1 MVCFALK
8 FAAWHSPE
16 HRQQRRKPEMTN
28 GDSDSIVEVLRR
40 VRTAQED
47 LSREIRELHT
57 AQASHTTLI
66 RALCDELV
74 HLRADLARESTGSW
88 TMTRDTA
95 TPHEHGRAPRAQI
108 RRIGHPAGSRLP
120 EDP

>member
-1 MVCFALK
+1 
-8 FAAWHSPE
+8 
-16 HRQQRRKPEMTN
+16 MTN
-28 GDSDSIVEVLRR
+28 GDSDSIAEVLRQI
-40 VRTAQED
+40 RTAQDD
-47 LSREIRELHT
+47 LSHDLRGLHQ

-74 HLRADLARESTGSW
+74 HLRADLARETTGSW
-88 TMTRDTA
+88 TTTRA
-95 TPHEHGRAPRAQI
+95 TPTPSEGNPPPRGQI